1 MCLLEIHFNIY
12 NNSLIVFN
20 GELIRF
26 SIPLFVTVLDFMLLC
41 QAGGGGGRGRV
52 QRLQPEEGSHCLP
65 VALLPHVV
73 KFLGLK
79 SVVFHESYV
88 FQFVNLIVNS

>member
-41 QAGGGGGRGRV
+41 QAGGGGGGGFKGYS
-52 QRLQPEEGSHCLP
+52 QKKGATAFLWLSCLMWSSSW
-65 VALLPHVV
+65 
-73 KFLGLK
+73 G
-79 SVVFHESYV
+79 
-88 FQFVNLIVNS
+88 